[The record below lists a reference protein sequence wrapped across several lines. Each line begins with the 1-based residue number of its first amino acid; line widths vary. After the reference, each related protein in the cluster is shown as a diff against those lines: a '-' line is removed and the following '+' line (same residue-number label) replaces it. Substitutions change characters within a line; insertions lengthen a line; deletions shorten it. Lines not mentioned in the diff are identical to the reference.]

1 MHMMTAQLVSA
12 LRAGVYIPKREGSVT
27 LRAIDM
33 STKNFHCSHLLEK
46 NLTWTLVHAKF
57 RLSYYDISMP

>member
-1 MHMMTAQLVSA
+1 MHMMIAQLVPA
-12 LRAGVYIPKREGSVT
+12 LCAGIHIPQRQRPVT

-33 STKNFHCSHLLEK
+33 SAKNFHCSNLLEK
-46 NLTWTLVHAKF
+46 SHTRILAQAKF

>member
-12 LRAGVYIPKREGSVT
+12 LRAGAYIPKRERFIT

-33 STKNFHCSHLLEK
+33 GTKKFHCSNLLEK
-46 NLTWTLVHAKF
+46 SLTRILAHTKF